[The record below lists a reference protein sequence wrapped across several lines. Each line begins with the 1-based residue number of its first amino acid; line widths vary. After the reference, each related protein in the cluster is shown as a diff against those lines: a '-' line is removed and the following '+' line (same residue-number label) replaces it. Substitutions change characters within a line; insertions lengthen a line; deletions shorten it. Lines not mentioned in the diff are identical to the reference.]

1 MEPSRS
7 SSEADSPAPSLADP
21 DSAGRKSVVLV
32 GLMGAGKTTVGR
44 RLARALSLPF
54 KDADA
59 EIELAAGRTVS
70 DIFAERGEAEFRA
83 GERRVI
89 RRLLEGPDLVLA
101 TGGGAFMNPETRRLI
116 GARATSIWLRADLD
130 VLVRRCSRRDSR
142 PLLKMGDPRETLERL
157 ARERYPVYAEAD
169 LTVETSESPHDAA
182 VAAILRVLGR
192 PELIRG

>member
-7 SSEADSPAPSLADP
+7 SAEATPPAPPSPEHIAP
-21 DSAGRKSVVLV
+21 AARSVVLV

-44 RLARALSLPF
+44 RLARALHLPF
-54 KDADA
+54 RDADA
-59 EIELAAGRTVS
+59 EIELAAGRSVAE
-70 DIFAERGEAEFRA
+70 IFAERGEGEFRA

-89 RRLLEGPDLVLA
+89 QRLLEGPRLVLA

-116 GARATSIWLRADLD
+116 RGRATSVWLRAELD
-130 VLVRRCSRRDSR
+130 VLARRCGRRNTR
-142 PLLKMGDPRETLERL
+142 PLLQTGDPREILERL

-182 VAAILRVLGR
+182 VAAILEALGR
-192 PELIRG
+192 TGGRAG